1 MSADEAPA
9 ETAET
14 AESQMSQEELDQE
27 MQKIY
32 DEVGKLRIEHDEVLR
47 NLSRT
52 RKIKAQHDLQV
63 VNVTHLDAFL

>member
-1 MSADEAPA
+1 MSADEAP
-9 ETAET
+9 AET

>member
-9 ETAET
+9 PAET

-47 NLSRT
+47 
-52 RKIKAQHDLQV
+52 K
-63 VNVTHLDAFL
+63 